1 CMSTP
6 PNSYSLFYALVSLDV
21 AVALR
26 VTQSFNILGGIAYD
40 QVFAAS
46 GGQTQNGQ
54 NQDIKASG
62 QVLAGSLWFGIG
74 GYVL

>member
-1 CMSTP
+1 M
-6 PNSYSLFYALVSLDV
+6 DV

-26 VTQSFNILGGIAYD
+26 VTQSFNILGGVAYD

-46 GGQTQNGQ
+46 GSETESGQD
-54 NQDIKASG
+54 QDIKASG
-62 QVLAGSLWFGIG
+62 QVLAGSVWFGIG